1 MENRQ
6 TAKRPRTK
14 IKVGTSNVPKS
25 NRLLIETNVQ
35 EYERRLKKHR
45 EYLDSLEHLIRALS
59 QFKQV
64 DIKEADKIIENP
76 VLFAEKTVL
85 NSKQEVNT
93 MGLSYHKLVDV
104 LELDTIEL
112 EMRAREFAKLNPNDY
127 YEPSVDDFKVYTSK
141 VEQVQRLEALQGVI
155 QSVNALKSIESDWN
169 IQKLKSGLIQS
180 FKGRLVSTPEAIF
193 EPKPSLRYVLTG
205 KAI

>member
-141 VEQVQRLEALQGVI
+141 VEQVQRLEALQGII

>member
-127 YEPSVDDFKVYTSK
+127 YEPSVDYFKVYTSK
-141 VEQVQRLEALQGVI
+141 VEQVQRLEALQGII

>member
-14 IKVGTSNVPKS
+14 MKAGTSNVTKS
-25 NRLLIETNVQ
+25 NRILIETNLQ
-35 EYERRLKKHR
+35 EYERRLKKHK
-45 EYLDSLEHLIRALS
+45 EYLDSLDQLIRVLS

-76 VLFAEKTVL
+76 VEFAENIVL
-85 NSKQEVNT
+85 KSKQEVNT
-93 MGLSYHKLVDV
+93 MALSYSKLVDV

-127 YEPSVDDFKVYTSK
+127 YEPSLEDFKVYTNK

-169 IQKLKSGLIQS
+169 IQKLKSGLIQC
-180 FKGRLVSTPEAIF
+180 FNGRLVSTPDNIF
-193 EPKPSLRYVLTG
+193 QPKPNLRYVLTG

>member
-85 NSKQEVNT
+85 KSKQEVNT

-141 VEQVQRLEALQGVI
+141 VEQVQRLEALQGII
-155 QSVNALKSIESDWN
+155 QSVNAIKSIESDWN